1 MPQWLF
7 PLLTLLWN
15 HHTFQRGKRAGKS
28 PLELAGVDAV
38 PALSDVLS
46 QVLASI
52 DKTERDASEQVV
64 PSAGLDFL
72 FNLESVPVAA

>member
-28 PLELAGVDAV
+28 PLELAGVEDV
-38 PALSDVLS
+38 PALAEVLIQLVS
-46 QVLASI
+46 AKGQ
-52 DKTERDASEQVV
+52 TEPEATKDAETLVQ
-64 PSAGLDFL
+64 
-72 FNLESVPVAA
+72 LESLLYSEPTRVAA